1 MTEFSGFYNNG
12 LDHAW
17 SLKMQSLENQVD
29 ETLGQFLYKE
39 GFRVTS
45 SLEFNSFDNAVVTF
59 RNESCRIRII
69 LDRGFISLALGP
81 LWDPDGWNKGPW
93 YAIEYLVAFLT
104 GEEVSDYQKHE
115 FGKIVQQLRELEH
128 SLRDHLNV
136 ICKFFTSGG
145 FEYTR
150 EELEAFI
157 LEGQDSDLGITQVD
171 SSSTS

>member
-1 MTEFSGFYNNG
+1 
-12 LDHAW
+12 
-17 SLKMQSLENQVD
+17 MQSLGDQV
-29 ETLGQFLYKE
+29 EEVLGPLLYKE
-39 GFRVTS
+39 GFGVTS
-45 SLEFNSFDNAVVTF
+45 SLEFESFDNAVVTF
-59 RNESCRIRII
+59 RNESCRIRVM
-69 LDRGFISLALGP
+69 LDRGFTSLALGP

-104 GEEVSDYQKHE
+104 GEEASDYQKHE
-115 FGKIVQQLRELEH
+115 FGKVVQQLRELER
-128 SLRDHLNV
+128 SLQDHLNV
-136 ICKFFTSGG
+136 ICKFFTSGD